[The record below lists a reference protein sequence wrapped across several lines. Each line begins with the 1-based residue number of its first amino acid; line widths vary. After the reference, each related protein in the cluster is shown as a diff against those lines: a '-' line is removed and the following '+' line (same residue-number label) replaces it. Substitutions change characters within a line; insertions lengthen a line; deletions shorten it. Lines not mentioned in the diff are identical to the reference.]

1 MEALKMRL
9 DPDKMEVAVL
19 CFMGWADARRGPG
32 PSASWGRNSRVEG
45 EEMNGM

>member
-19 CFMGWADARRGPG
+19 CFVGWADARVQAWPWPFCLLG
-32 PSASWGRNSRVEG
+32 
-45 EEMNGM
+45 